1 MSQKMNQ
8 KKRPATRMGISAR
21 VVLALRDAARWRVRH
36 QLCWIWRL
44 RSFAQVLVTALIK
57 RQRRMTGSG
66 YLKAWR

>member
-1 MSQKMNQ
+1 
-8 KKRPATRMGISAR
+8 MGISAR

>member
-1 MSQKMNQ
+1 MSQKTNQ
-8 KKRPATRMGISAR
+8 KERPVTRMGISAK
-21 VVLALRDAARWRVRH
+21 VMVALRDAARWRVRH
-36 QLCWIWRL
+36 QLCCIWRQ